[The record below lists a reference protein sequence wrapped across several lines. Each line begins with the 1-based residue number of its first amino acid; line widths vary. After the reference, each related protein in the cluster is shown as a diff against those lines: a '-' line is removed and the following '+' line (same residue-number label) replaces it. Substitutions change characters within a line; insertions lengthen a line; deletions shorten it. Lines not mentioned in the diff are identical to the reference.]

1 MPTKSKGLLHIRDF
15 PIYKRATHWNN
26 NEKRHETRTQQI
38 ISEKIV
44 QYEDF
49 HLVISSLSETHV
61 KLSGQCSCVS
71 SPKWKTCNQNW
82 KCYRKKDE
90 TNQRL
95 WWNQRTECWI
105 QTDTHTVP
113 EWKPRSDRDRWTYS
127 TILKSDYC
135 STSFHSRAIVVWF
148 FSVLIS
154 SLHCLHWNF
163 IWEEKHNVQI
173 ENSHTYY
180 ARLQNSIIWN
190 NNCRLCCLCDRSVAK
205 LHILPLMPR
214 SVFPLP
220 RV

>member
-90 TNQRL
+90 TNQRW

-105 QTDTHTVP
+105 QTHTHTHTVA

-148 FSVLIS
+148 FFCS
-154 SLHCLHWNF
+154 NKF
-163 IWEEKHNVQI
+163 IALSTLKFHLRREAQRPN
-173 ENSHTYY
+173 
-180 ARLQNSIIWN
+180 R
-190 NNCRLCCLCDRSVAK
+190 K
-205 LHILPLMPR
+205 LTHILRATTKFDHMK
-214 SVFPLP
+214 
-220 RV
+220 

>member
-90 TNQRL
+90 TNQRW

-105 QTDTHTVP
+105 QTHTHT
-113 EWKPRSDRDRWTYS
+113 
-127 TILKSDYC
+127 
-135 STSFHSRAIVVWF
+135 HSGRVKTAKRQGQVNLFNHFKKWLLFNVISLSRNRCVVF
-148 FSVLIS
+148 FL
-154 SLHCLHWNF
+154 F
-163 IWEEKHNVQI
+163 
-173 ENSHTYY
+173 
-180 ARLQNSIIWN
+180 
-190 NNCRLCCLCDRSVAK
+190 
-205 LHILPLMPR
+205 
-214 SVFPLP
+214 
-220 RV
+220 